1 MRWGTIYV
9 DNVFIGRNAPDETTI
24 QGKNISKQLI
34 TLNL

>member
-24 QGKNISKQLI
+24 QGKNVI
-34 TLNL
+34 